1 MGHVNREQ
9 RWGKTICQY
18 ARASITPSPLIAV
31 RGVPLNSWM
40 IVYKRAP
47 PEFYPAE
54 DPGWLL
60 IAGSCRL
67 INGWMLFHIQ
77 KNWRAEWFCCFA
89 LKVLQGPPV
98 QQAHTALYSM
108 SCLRLLFKGGDLAPN
123 YPYRLH
129 QWLYNQFL
137 SAGDMDGGEKKN
149 FYSF

>member
-18 ARASITPSPLIAV
+18 VRASITPSPLIAV
-31 RGVPLNSWM
+31 RGVPLHSWM

-54 DPGWLL
+54 DPGRLL

-67 INGWMLFHIQ
+67 IKGWMHFHI
-77 KNWRAEWFCCFA
+77 KKKLESRVICFV

-98 QQAHTALYSM
+98 QQAHTALYSL
-108 SCLRLLFKGGDLAPN
+108 SCLRLLFKGGDLAPKL
-123 YPYRLH
+123 PI
-129 QWLYNQFL
+129 
-137 SAGDMDGGEKKN
+137 
-149 FYSF
+149 